1 MRRTEPN
8 PGCGCGVFLGRGETA
23 GRAPTPVPSGD
34 VGDIPTIVAIP
45 GGRAEVGTDAPIFE
59 GDGEGPRRFVML
71 APFRLDEAAV
81 TNLRFRRFVDATGY
95 VSEAERYGWSF
106 VFAGHLSADNGGSA
120 RVSGAEWWRKVE
132 GACWRAPEG
141 PGSDLAER
149 MDHPVVHVSHRD
161 ALAFAAWAG
170 GRLPSEA
177 EWEHAAHGGLTG
189 AMFPWGDREPDEA
202 GFLPCNIWQGAFPE
216 RDTGADGYRGTAPVR
231 AFAPNGYGL
240 FQMCGNVWE
249 WNADAFRVRSLKRAA
264 AAVNM
269 TAARE
274 GRHLLKGGS
283 FLCHR
288 SYCFRYRI
296 AARIGNS
303 SDSSTS
309 HTGFRLAYDIRAA
322 AP

>member
-1 MRRTEPN
+1 MKRTEPN
-8 PGCGCGVFLGRGETA
+8 PGCGCGGSLGRGDVA
-23 GRAPTPVPSGD
+23 DRAPHPIPAGGA
-34 VGDIPTIVAIP
+34 GDISTIVAIP
-45 GGRAEVGTDAPIFE
+45 GGRAEVGTDAPVFE
-59 GDGEGPRRFVML
+59 SDGEGPRRFVTT

-81 TNLRFRRFVDATGY
+81 TNLRFQRFVEATGY

-106 VFAGHLSADNGGSA
+106 VFSGHLPEGNHDSV
-120 RVSGAEWWRKVE
+120 RVTGAEWWRKVE

-141 PGSDLAER
+141 PGSHLAER
-149 MDHPVVHVSHRD
+149 MDHPVVHASHRD

-170 GRLPSEA
+170 GRLPSET
-177 EWEHAAHGGLTG
+177 EWEHAARGGLAGT
-189 AMFPWGDREPDEA
+189 MFPWGDREPDDVD
-202 GFLPCNIWQGAFPE
+202 FLPCNIWQGSFPA
-216 RDTGADGYRGTAPVR
+216 RDTGADGYRGTAPAR
-231 AFAPNGYGL
+231 AFTPNGYRL

-249 WNADAFRVRSLKRAA
+249 WSADAFRVRSLKRAA
-264 AAVNM
+264 RALNMSAV
-269 TAARE
+269 RE

-296 AARIGNS
+296 AARIGNT

-309 HTGFRLAYDIRAA
+309 HTGFRIAYDIKGA